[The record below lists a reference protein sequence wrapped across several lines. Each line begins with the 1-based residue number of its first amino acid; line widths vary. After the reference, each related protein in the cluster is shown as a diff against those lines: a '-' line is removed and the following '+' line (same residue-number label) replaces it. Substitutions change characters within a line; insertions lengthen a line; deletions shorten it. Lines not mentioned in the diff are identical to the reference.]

1 MASANDD
8 DYVIAARRASIDR
21 KRSVAALTQQT
32 IVKNGLQS
40 LINMRSSGSRGQ
52 ARRPAGGSVIKPR
65 YSGSDTINSATG
77 HCNVSRAGR
86 SDSQGKVR
94 REVVTFQCVF
104 TRVRSK

>member
-40 LINMRSSGSRGQ
+40 LINKTVRVKLVSKEDETDVWEGLFRVTRVVDG
-52 ARRPAGGSVIKPR
+52 RLV
-65 YSGSDTINSATG
+65 G
-77 HCNVSRAGR
+77 HCKQEEAAWNGPVPSILQEDFDPSAILEIIG
-86 SDSQGKVR
+86 D
-94 REVVTFQCVF
+94 E
-104 TRVRSK
+104 